1 MNTEND
7 TLNGSNGTLAGEAV
21 ALEMPGA
28 VTPGKRKK
36 EKSKARPAPRPKQY
50 YESFNDPRPSDI
62 LDKELLRILIEVRN
76 GNFDVRMPI
85 DQVGISGKICDTLN
99 EIIFMNQKMTQEFT
113 RASNTIG
120 KQGKLTHRIEVP
132 FAKGSWST
140 GVDSLNTLISDLV
153 HPTIEIA
160 GVISSVA
167 KGNLSQQMPLQIGDH
182 VLQGEFARI
191 AKEVNDMVKQLNLFS
206 MEVTRV
212 ALEVGTEGKLGGQ
225 ATVKGVGGVWK
236 DLTDSV
242 NQMASNLTAQVRNI
256 AEVTTS
262 VAKGDLSRKITVDV
276 KGEILELKNTIN
288 TMVDQLNSFSSE
300 VTRVALEVG
309 TEGKLGGQAQ
319 VRGIGGTWKDLTDS
333 VNQMASNLTGQ
344 VRNIAEVTIAVA
356 RGDLSKKITVDVK
369 GEISELKYTI
379 NTMVDQLNSF
389 SAEVTR
395 VAREVGSEGK
405 LGGQAEV
412 KGVAGVW
419 KDLTD
424 SVNQMG
430 SNLTAQVRNIAEV
443 TTAVAKGD
451 LSRKITVDV
460 KGEIL
465 ELKDTINTMVD
476 QLNSFGSEVTRVARE
491 VGSEGKL
498 GGQATVEGVGGVW
511 KDLTDS
517 VNQMAG
523 NLTGQVRNIAEVTT
537 AVANGD
543 LSKKITVDVQGEIL
557 ELKKTINNMVDQ
569 LNSFGSEVTR
579 VAREVGSE
587 GKLGVQATVKG
598 VGGVWKDLT
607 YSVNQ
612 MASNLTAQ
620 VRNIAEVTTAVANG
634 DLSKKITV
642 DVEGEILELKNTI
655 NTMVDQLNSFASE
668 VTRVALEVGTEGKLG
683 GQAKVKGVGGV
694 WKGLTDSVNQ
704 MGSNLTAQ
712 VRNIA
717 EVTTAVAYGDLSK
730 KITVNV
736 QGEIL
741 DLKNT
746 INTMVDQLN
755 SFASEVTRVAL
766 EVGTEGK
773 LGGQAK
779 VQGVG
784 GTWKDL
790 TDSVNQMGSNL
801 TAQVRNI
808 AEVTTAVANG
818 DLSRKIEVDVKGEIL
833 ELKNTI
839 NTMVEQLRAFASE
852 VTRVAREVGTEGKLG
867 GQAHVPGVAGTWK
880 DLTDSVNQMAGNLTD
895 QVRNIANVA
904 IAVANGDMS
913 RKITVDVRGEIL
925 QLKETLNTMVD
936 QLRAFASEVTRVAR
950 EVGTDGKLGGQAFV
964 PGVAGTWKDL
974 TDSVNQMTG
983 NLTSQV
989 RNIAEVTKAVASGD
1003 LSKKVTIDV
1012 KGEIFDLKNT
1022 INTMVDQLNS
1032 FAFEVTRMAREV
1044 GTEGKLGGQAEVKGV
1059 AGTWKDLTDS
1069 VNMMASNLTSQVR
1082 GIAKVVTSVATG
1094 NLKQKL
1100 SISSRG
1106 EVAQLTDTINEMID
1120 TLAVFADQV
1129 TTVAREVG
1137 VDGRLGG
1144 QANVPGASGIWKN
1157 LTENVNQLAE
1167 NLTTQVRAISE
1178 VASAVT
1184 KGDLTR
1190 MIRVNAEGEVEE
1202 LKDTI
1207 NQMIANLKETTLRN
1221 QEQDWLKSNLAKF
1234 TQMLQG
1240 QKDLNTVT
1248 RRILS
1253 ELAQVVN
1260 AQHGMFYILEQDEN
1274 FNSSTLKLFAAYAY
1288 KDELNIKREF
1298 RLGEGLVGQCAM
1310 EKEKILLSNV
1320 PEGYVRIGSG
1330 LGEATP
1336 LNLIILPV
1344 LFEKEIKAV
1353 IELASFEAFNETH
1366 LDFLS
1371 QLTESIGI
1379 VLNTIE
1385 TNSRT
1390 EHLLEQSTSLADELK
1405 RTNEE
1410 LQDKAHLLVK
1420 QKEEVENKNKE
1431 VEEARKSLEEKA
1443 EQLTLTSKYKSE
1455 FLANMSHELR
1465 TPLNS
1470 LLILAQQLFENQEGN
1485 LTEKQVRFAKTIHSC
1500 GDDLIQ
1506 LINDI
1511 LDLSKI
1517 ESGYISADFINV
1529 RFTEITNFV
1538 ETTFKHVSESKNL
1551 KFTIEKE
1558 TVLPDIIETDVQ
1570 RLNQILKN
1578 LLSNAFKFTEKGEV
1592 KLRIYESTKTW
1603 RMGNPSLEKAKKVVA
1618 FEITDTGI
1626 GIQKDKQNIIFEAFQ
1641 QAEGSTSRKYGG
1653 TGLGLSISR
1662 GLADLLGGTIELDS
1676 EVGKGSVF
1684 TLYLPI
1690 EYNPKLMKKEKSSAM
1705 VLSEYELAQND
1716 EKISIQTVPTIKLPD
1731 RDLEGVNEI
1740 INHTGDDRNNISVND
1755 KIVLVVEDDLRF
1767 AKIMIDKAH
1776 EMNLKTIVATSF
1788 GEVFELANKYNP
1800 TAVTLDVKLPDASGW
1815 KILDL
1820 FKNDMNFR
1828 HIPVHLISGEE
1839 NRVLAMKRGARSF
1852 HLKPLKNEALSVLFN
1867 DIVDFNARM
1876 PRQLLV
1882 IEDNEIDCSQI
1893 VKELENGNQVQ
1904 ITVATTGKEALELV
1918 KNNVY
1923 DCVTV
1928 DYMLPDIGGL
1938 DFVTEINAVK
1948 KAQMMPVI
1956 IYSAKDF
1963 SPKEKTQ
1970 LKQYAN
1976 RILLKNVNSLELLLE
1991 EAVMHMHMNHKDLLP
2006 EKRKIIENLRLKE
2019 DVLTNKKVLVVD
2031 DDVRNLF
2038 ALTTAFE
2045 KYNIQTITAESG
2057 QDAINILNESTNID
2071 MVLMDIMMPEMDG
2084 YETTQKIRRE
2094 HKNSNLPIIAV
2105 TAKAMKGD
2113 REKCIEAGASDYI
2126 TKPVKIDQ
2134 LLSLMRVWLYK

>member
-1 MNTEND
+1 
-7 TLNGSNGTLAGEAV
+7 
-21 ALEMPGA
+21 
-28 VTPGKRKK
+28 
-36 EKSKARPAPRPKQY
+36 
-50 YESFNDPRPSDI
+50 
-62 LDKELLRILIEVRN
+62 
-76 GNFDVRMPI
+76 
-85 DQVGISGKICDTLN
+85 
-99 EIIFMNQKMTQEFT
+99 
-113 RASNTIG
+113 
-120 KQGKLTHRIEVP
+120 
-132 FAKGSWST
+132 
-140 GVDSLNTLISDLV
+140 
-153 HPTIEIA
+153 
-160 GVISSVA
+160 
-167 KGNLSQQMPLQIGDH
+167 
-182 VLQGEFARI
+182 
-191 AKEVNDMVKQLNLFS
+191 
-206 MEVTRV
+206 
-212 ALEVGTEGKLGGQ
+212 
-225 ATVKGVGGVWK
+225 
-236 DLTDSV
+236 
-242 NQMASNLTAQVRNI
+242 
-256 AEVTTS
+256 
-262 VAKGDLSRKITVDV
+262 
-276 KGEILELKNTIN
+276 
-288 TMVDQLNSFSSE
+288 MVDQLNSFSSE
-300 VTRVALEVG
+300 VTRVAREVG
-309 TEGKLGGQAQ
+309 TDGKLGGQAD
-319 VRGIGGTWKDLTDS
+319 VKGVAGTWKDLTDS

-344 VRNIAEVTIAVA
+344 VRNIAEVTTAVA
-356 RGDLSKKITVDVK
+356 RGDLSRKITVDVK
-369 GEISELKYTI
+369 GEILELKNTM

-389 SAEVTR
+389 AAEVTR

-405 LGGQAEV
+405 LGGQATV
-412 KGVAGVW
+412 KGIAGVW

-443 TTAVAKGD
+443 TTAVARGD

-460 KGEIL
+460 K
-465 ELKDTINTMVD
+465 
-476 QLNSFGSEVTRVARE
+476 
-491 VGSEGKL
+491 
-498 GGQATVEGVGGVW
+498 
-511 KDLTDS
+511 
-517 VNQMAG
+517 
-523 NLTGQVRNIAEVTT
+523 
-537 AVANGD
+537 
-543 LSKKITVDVQGEIL
+543 
-557 ELKKTINNMVDQ
+557 
-569 LNSFGSEVTR
+569 
-579 VAREVGSE
+579 
-587 GKLGVQATVKG
+587 
-598 VGGVWKDLT
+598 
-607 YSVNQ
+607 
-612 MASNLTAQ
+612 
-620 VRNIAEVTTAVANG
+620 
-634 DLSKKITV
+634 
-642 DVEGEILELKNTI
+642 GEILELKNTI

-668 VTRVALEVGTEGKLG
+668 VTRVAVEVGTEGKLG
-683 GQAKVKGVGGV
+683 GQARVQDVGGT
-694 WKGLTDSVNQ
+694 WKDLTESVNQ
-704 MGSNLTAQ
+704 MASNLTAQ

-717 EVTTAVAYGDLSK
+717 DVTTAVANGDLSK

-736 QGEIL
+736 EGEIL
-741 DLKNT
+741 ELKNT

-808 AEVTTAVANG
+808 ADVTTAVAKGDLSRKITVDVKGEILELKNTINTMVDQLNSFGSEVFRVAREVGVEGQLGGQADVPGVEGLWKDLTDSVNKMASNLTSQVRNIAEVTTAVANG

-867 GQAHVPGVAGTWK
+867 GQANVPGVGGTWK
-880 DLTDSVNQMAGNLTD
+880 DLTDSVNQMASNLTS
-895 QVRNIANVA
+895 QVRNIAEVA

-925 QLKETLNTMVD
+925 RLKETLNTMVD

-983 NLTSQV
+983 NLTGQV

-1003 LSKKVTIDV
+1003 LTKKVTIDV

-1032 FAFEVTRMAREV
+1032 FAFEVTRVAREV
-1044 GTEGKLGGQAEVKGV
+1044 GTDGKLGGQAEVQGV
-1059 AGTWKDLTDS
+1059 GGTWKDLTDS
-1069 VNMMASNLTSQVR
+1069 VNMMASNLTNQVR
-1082 GIAKVVTSVATG
+1082 GIAKVVTAVATG

-1100 SISSRG
+1100 SIVSRG
-1106 EVAQLTDTINEMID
+1106 EVAQLIETINEMID
-1120 TLAVFADQV
+1120 TLALFADQV
-1129 TTVAREVG
+1129 TNVAREVG

-1144 QANVPGASGIWKN
+1144 QASVPGASGIWKN

-1167 NLTTQVRAISE
+1167 NLTTQVRAISD

-1184 KGDLTR
+1184 KGDLTQ
-1190 MIRVNAEGEVEE
+1190 MISVEAQGEVEE

-1207 NQMIANLKETTLRN
+1207 NQMIANLKQTTLRN
-1221 QEQDWLKSNLAKF
+1221 EEQDWFKSNLAKF

-1260 AQHGMFYILEQDEN
+1260 AQKGMFYILEQSEN
-1274 FNSSTLKLFAAYAY
+1274 LKNQKLKLFAAYAFGEEV
-1288 KDELNIKREF
+1288 KSSREF
-1298 RLGEGLVGQCAM
+1298 ALGEGLVGQCAL
-1310 EKEKILLSNV
+1310 EKERILLTNV
-1320 PEGYVRIGSG
+1320 PKNYIKIGSG
-1330 LGEATP
+1330 LGKATP
-1336 LNLIILPV
+1336 VNLIVLPV

-1353 IELASFEAFNETH
+1353 IELASFDTFSPTH

-1385 TNSRT
+1385 ANTRT
-1390 EHLLEQSTSLADELK
+1390 ESLLVQSQSLTDELR

-1420 QKEEVENKNKE
+1420 QKEEVEGKNKE
-1431 VEEARKSLEEKA
+1431 VEEARLSLEEKA
-1443 EQLTLTSKYKSE
+1443 EQLQLTSKYKSE

-1470 LLILAQQLFENQEGN
+1470 LLILAQQLYENHDGN
-1485 LTEKQVRFAKTIHSC
+1485 LTEKQISYAKTIHSC

-1517 ESGYISADFINV
+1517 ESGYISTDFVNV
-1529 RFTEITNFV
+1529 SFHDITTFV
-1538 ETTFKHVSESKNL
+1538 ETTFKHISENKNL
-1551 KFTIEKE
+1551 RFGIDLDT
-1558 TVLPDIIETDVQ
+1558 TLPNSLETDAQ

-1592 KLRIYESTKTW
+1592 KFRIYEANRNW
-1603 RMGNPSLEKAKKVVA
+1603 RQNIPSLDAAKRVVA
-1618 FEITDTGI
+1618 FEIKDTGI
-1626 GIQKDKQNIIFEAFQ
+1626 GISRDKQNIIFEAFQ

-1662 GLADLLGGTIELDS
+1662 GLADLLGGSIELAS
-1676 EVGKGSVF
+1676 EAGFGSTF

-1690 EYNPKLMKKEKSSAM
+1690 EYNPVLVRKEKQSNLNLT
-1705 VLSEYELAQND
+1705 VSEYKLAEGAEMLQ
-1716 EKISIQTVPTIKLPD
+1716 SVPTIKVSETK
-1731 RDLEGVNEI
+1731 DLDALNEI
-1740 INHTGDDRNNISVND
+1740 INDMGDDRTNIVAGD
-1755 KIVLVVEDDLRF
+1755 RVVLVIEDDIRF
-1767 AKIMIDKAH
+1767 GKIMIEKAH
-1776 EMNLKTIVATSF
+1776 EMDLKVVVATAF
-1788 GEVFELANKYNP
+1788 GDVFELANKYNP
-1800 TAVTLDVKLPDASGW
+1800 MAVTLDVKLPDASGW
-1815 KILDL
+1815 RVLDL
-1820 FKNDMNFR
+1820 FKNDINFR

-1839 NRVLAMKRGARSF
+1839 NRLLAMHRGARSF
-1852 HLKPLKNEALSVLFN
+1852 HLKPLKTEALNALFR
-1867 DIVDFNARM
+1867 DISQYHKIKQKR
-1876 PRQLLV
+1876 LLIV
-1882 IEDNEIDCSQI
+1882 EDNEIDSSQI
-1893 VKELENGNQVQ
+1893 ARMLENG
-1904 ITVATTGKEALELV
+1904 ELV
-1918 KNNVY
+1918 NIEIVHSGLQALQQIKDNEY
-1923 DCVTV
+1923 DCVIV

-1938 DFVTEINAVK
+1938 ELVTEISNISK
-1948 KAQMMPVI
+1948 LQTTPVL

-1963 SPKEKTQ
+1963 SPKERTQ
-1970 LKQYAN
+1970 LKLYSN
-1976 RILLKNVNSLELLLE
+1976 RILLKDVTSLDLLFE
-1991 EAVMHMHMNHKDLLP
+1991 ETVMLLHIDHKDLMP
-2006 EKRKIIENLRLKE
+2006 EKKKLIENLRSKN

-2045 KYNIQTITAESG
+2045 RYNIRTITAESG
-2057 QDAINILNESTNID
+2057 QEAMSILDENNDID
-2071 MVLMDIMMPEMDG
+2071 IVLMDIMMPEMDG

-2094 HKNSNLPIIAV
+2094 HKNSALPIIAV